1 VLLGAFV
8 VLNFF
13 PAKDPFDVMCQC
25 GLLKYHDH
33 TKNKK
38 QNKNKNKNKKGLV
51 SFSLIKR
58 TRQNQNQNQ
67 SVQKEA

>member
-38 QNKNKNKNKKGLV
+38 QNKNKNKKGLV